1 MPLLLNGGNNMK
13 IAIPLF
19 GTRVSPN
26 FDHAQT
32 ALLVSIEKGCIA
44 TTKELSLS
52 PLEPLTRVAQI
63 KSLGI
68 DVVICG
74 GVSSFLQNL
83 LKEQNIR
90 VIPWITGEAQKALEL
105 FMRGA
110 LEPGTMVC
118 QGRRKRWRF
127 CVNHRRE
134 KPFKSDV

>member
-1 MPLLLNGGNNMK
+1 MK
-13 IAIPLF
+13 IAIPVF
-19 GTRVSPN
+19 KTRVSPN

-32 ALLVSIEKGCIA
+32 ALLIGIDKGSVA
-44 TTKELSLS
+44 TMNELSLG
-52 PLEPLTRVAQI
+52 PVEPQMRATQI
-63 KSLGI
+63 KNLGV

-74 GVSSFLQNL
+74 GVSNFLQNL
-83 LKEQNIR
+83 LQEQNIR

-105 FMRGA
+105 FMQGS

-134 KPFKSDV
+134 KPFKLDV

>member
-1 MPLLLNGGNNMK
+1 MK

-32 ALLVSIEKGCIA
+32 ALIVDIEKGSIA
-44 TTKELSLS
+44 TMRELSIGLF
-52 PLEPLTRVAQI
+52 EPLMRATQI
-63 KSLGI
+63 KNLSI

-74 GVSSFLQNL
+74 GVSNFLQNL
-83 LKEQNIR
+83 LQKQNIR

-105 FMRGA
+105 FMQGS

-134 KPFKSDV
+134 KSFKSDF

>member
-1 MPLLLNGGNNMK
+1 MK
-13 IAIPLF
+13 IAIPVF
-19 GTRVSPN
+19 KTRVSPN

-32 ALLVSIEKGCIA
+32 ALLIGIDKGSVA
-44 TTKELSLS
+44 TMNELSLG
-52 PLEPLTRVAQI
+52 PVEPQMRATQI
-63 KSLGI
+63 KNLGV

-74 GVSSFLQNL
+74 GVSNFLQNL
-83 LKEQNIR
+83 LQEQNIR

-105 FMRGA
+105 FMRGS

-134 KPFKSDV
+134 KPFKLDV

>member
-1 MPLLLNGGNNMK
+1 MK

-32 ALLVSIEKGCIA
+32 ALLVGIEKGSVI
-44 TTKELSLS
+44 TMNELSLG
-52 PLEPLTRVAQI
+52 PFEPLMRATQI
-63 KSLGI
+63 KSLDI

-74 GVSSFLQNL
+74 GVSNFLQNL
-83 LKEQNIR
+83 LQEQNIR

-118 QGRRKRWRF
+118 QGRRKRWGF
-127 CVNHRRE
+127 CVNQRRG
-134 KPFKSDV
+134 KPLKSDV

>member
-1 MPLLLNGGNNMK
+1 MK

-32 ALLVSIEKGCIA
+32 ALIVDIEKGSIA
-44 TTKELSLS
+44 TMRELSIGLF
-52 PLEPLTRVAQI
+52 EPLMRATQI
-63 KSLGI
+63 KNLSI

-74 GVSSFLQNL
+74 GVSNFLQNL
-83 LKEQNIR
+83 LQKQNIR

-105 FMRGA
+105 FMRGS